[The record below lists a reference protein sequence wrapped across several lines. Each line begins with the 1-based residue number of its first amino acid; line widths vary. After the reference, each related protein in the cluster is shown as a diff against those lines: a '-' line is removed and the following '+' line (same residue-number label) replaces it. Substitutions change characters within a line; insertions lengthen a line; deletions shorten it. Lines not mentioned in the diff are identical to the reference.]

1 MVQVSDTFTQETVTF
16 GTLPYSSSSAFL
28 HKNRLPRGENNFS
41 YERLQKM
48 NTTDYQMRLPF
59 PEQVSYDLNHDPHE
73 LGAWEVM
80 ITGLLPDADGEHP
93 AYHEPLMPPSIDDME
108 VPF

>member
-1 MVQVSDTFTQETVTF
+1 MVQVFDTITQETVTF

-28 HKNRLPRGENNFS
+28 HKNRLSRSENNFS

-48 NTTDYQMRLPF
+48 NTTEYQMRLPYV
-59 PEQVSYDLNHDPHE
+59 ENAAYDLNNDPDQ

-80 ITGLLPDADGEHP
+80 ITGLLPDADGAHP
-93 AYHEPLMPPSIDDME
+93 ASHEPLVCSDIEDME
-108 VPF
+108 PPF